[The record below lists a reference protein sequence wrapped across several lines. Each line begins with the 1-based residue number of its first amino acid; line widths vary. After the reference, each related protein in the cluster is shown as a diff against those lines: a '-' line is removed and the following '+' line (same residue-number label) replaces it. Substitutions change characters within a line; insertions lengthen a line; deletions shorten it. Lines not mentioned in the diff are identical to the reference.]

1 MTTTTKS
8 KLCVWAPRTAGVA
21 PSIVGQCDTM
31 AEAREIAARY
41 ESRRDLTYQDVTIRL
56 AATGKTIERCGP
68 AR

>member
-1 MTTTTKS
+1 
-8 KLCVWAPRTAGVA
+8 
-21 PSIVGQCDTM
+21 M